1 MPTFFSSQHEPIRR
15 EDRCHSLTGAHHP
28 PVWPYQ
34 NGPLALRYAPDFR
47 QDSEELCNNVLVT
60 ASNGAQISLGQ
71 VADLG
76 VVMGPS
82 MISSANGLLQTIRLS
97 GNLGTLRGR

>member
-28 PVWPYQ
+28 AVWHYQ
-34 NGPLALRYAPDFR
+34 NGPPALRYAPDFR
-47 QDSEELCNNVLVT
+47 QGPEELRNNVLVT
-60 ASNGAQISLGQ
+60 VQIPLGQ

-76 VVMGPS
+76 VFMGPS